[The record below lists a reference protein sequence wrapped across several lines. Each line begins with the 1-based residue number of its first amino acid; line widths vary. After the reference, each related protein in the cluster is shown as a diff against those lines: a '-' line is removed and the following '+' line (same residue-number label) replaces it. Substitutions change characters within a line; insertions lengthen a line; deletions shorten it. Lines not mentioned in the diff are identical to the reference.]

1 MKNNWLNLNHLLK
14 NGYDSKTDYVS
25 HLKEK

>member
-14 NGYDSKTDYVS
+14 NDYDSKTDYVS

>member
-1 MKNNWLNLNHLLK
+1 MENNWLNLNHLLK
-14 NGYDSKTDYVS
+14 NDYDSKTDYVS